1 MSNVNGSVIA
11 GLLVAAFPVCQN
23 VGDFCMKSGGHVPP
37 DVPPFDTHNGRT
49 KRRSSAGR
57 HRGAETSTRGSL
69 CGSVIEVE
77 RRSLTGKLSLSCAR
91 PVADG

>member
-49 KRRSSAGR
+49 KRKVVRDDTEAPR
-57 HRGAETSTRGSL
+57 LLRVVR
-69 CGSVIEVE
+69 C
-77 RRSLTGKLSLSCAR
+77 
-91 PVADG
+91 VAQW